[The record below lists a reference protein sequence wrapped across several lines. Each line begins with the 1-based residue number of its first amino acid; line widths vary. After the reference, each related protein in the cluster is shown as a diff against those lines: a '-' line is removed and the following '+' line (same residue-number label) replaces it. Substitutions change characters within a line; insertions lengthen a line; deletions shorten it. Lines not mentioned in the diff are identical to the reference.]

1 MRIPVLT
8 ELFRRRARA
17 RLRRVMRGYRYLRET
32 GSLRRIA
39 KVKEALTATPVF
51 TLQRDLK
58 IFAGLDSV
66 GAELAVRQFLLARL
80 VGTGLGPAL
89 LGSVGSRDRG
99 VAYPLPRTW
108 RKTLMAHGFA
118 VDEYMSIILWAGFV
132 AVYFANGA
140 YVMLKLAMA
149 DLRSIFTEPRGESN
163 RHVYFDTLGLGNLP
177 LAGEGGEK
185 YDIVS
190 WYLRW
195 PRRALEIDTICHNV
209 MAAGVLQSDGMTLVP
224 VSSPLSPLADFRS
237 FVRFLGGGCISTSKA
252 LWYLIVGRW
261 WYPMMLGES
270 IKAFHVRVQVPDRLA
285 RDYLFHISNW
295 IYRPLWTYEA
305 ERAGSRILF
314 YFYATNV
321 EQFKQQG
328 IYPGPPYGWRA
339 MTWPKYLVWD
349 DYQVAFVRRAV
360 GMDASI
366 DVVGPITF
374 HSAAPA
380 PLDLNPLS
388 IAVFDVQALRDAVYQ
403 PLGLDIEYYV
413 PRNANRFLLDIQDT
427 AAGANRNIVLKRKRD
442 VGRRIHPAYERTIL
456 RLKKFPNCVEVDPD
470 ISASSLIER
479 CQAVISSPFTSTAL
493 LGREQG
499 KPSVYY
505 DPHGICEKDDRA
517 AHGIPILMGKAELQ
531 EWLSALS

>member
-1 MRIPVLT
+1 
-8 ELFRRRARA
+8 
-17 RLRRVMRGYRYLRET
+17 MRGYRYLRET

-39 KVKEALTATPVF
+39 EVKEALTATPVF
-51 TLQRDLK
+51 TLHRDLK

-80 VGTGLGPAL
+80 VGTGLGPAV
-89 LGSVGSRDRG
+89 LGAVGSRDRG
-99 VAYPLPRTW
+99 VAYPLPRAW
-108 RKTLMAHGFA
+108 RKILMAHGFA
-118 VDEYMSIILWAGFV
+118 VAEYMSIILWAGFV
-132 AVYFANGA
+132 GVYFANGA
-140 YVMLKLAMA
+140 YVMLKLVMA
-149 DLRSIFTEPRGESN
+149 DLRSIFTDPSGESN
-163 RHVYFDTLGLGNLP
+163 RHVYFDTLGSGNLP
-177 LAGEGGEK
+177 LSGEGGEK
-185 YDIVS
+185 HDIVS

-195 PRRALEIDTICHNV
+195 PRRAKDIDTVYHNV
-209 MAAGVLQSDGMTLVP
+209 MGAGVLQSDGVALVP

-237 FVRFLGGGCISTSKA
+237 FGRFLGGSGISTFKA
-252 LWYLIVGRW
+252 LWYSIVGRW
-261 WYPMMLGES
+261 WYPMMLGET
-270 IKAFHVRVQVPDRLA
+270 IKAMHVRVQVPDLLA
-285 RDYLFHISNW
+285 RDYLFHNSNW

-305 ERAGSRILF
+305 ERKGSRILF
-314 YFYATNV
+314 YFYSTNI
-321 EQFKQQG
+321 EQFKQSG
-328 IYPGPPYGWRA
+328 VYTPSPYGWES
-339 MTWPKYLVWD
+339 MTWPQYLVWD
-349 DYQVAFVRRAV
+349 KFQADFVRRAV
-360 GMDASI
+360 GTEAFI

-380 PLDLNPLS
+380 PPDFNPLS

-427 AAGANRNIVLKRKRD
+427 AAGANLNIVLKRKRD

-479 CQAVISSPFTSTAL
+479 CQAVISSPFTSTAH

-531 EWLSALS
+531 EWLSSLSY